1 MRILSPESS
10 HESYVG
16 ETPYIFLYLIRISIR
31 ITRSNE
37 DLTGYLRIDK

>member
-1 MRILSPESS
+1 MCILSPKSS

-16 ETPYIFLYLIRISIR
+16 ETPSIFLYLLRISIR
-31 ITRSNE
+31 ITRCNE